1 MIGAGSLAGERTVM
15 QRRLETER
23 VWQEMHE
30 RLLSYIK
37 RRVHTADDAED
48 ILQEVF
54 VRIHANLKHL
64 KDTRSVTAWIYQIA
78 RNAITDYH
86 RKQATSARAL
96 AGLADD
102 AADGT
107 GDPPDI
113 VREARDEFGR
123 CLAPLLNEL
132 PEHYRQAITLIELN
146 GVRQKDAAAELGLSV
161 SGMKARVQ
169 RGRSRL
175 KDVILDCCNVE
186 LDRRGSLI
194 DYERRDGCAC
204 EDCSCD

>member
-1 MIGAGSLAGERTVM
+1 MIGAGSSAGERTVM
-15 QRRLETER
+15 ERRLETER

-37 RRVHTADDAED
+37 RRVATADDAED

-96 AGLADD
+96 NGLADD

-107 GDPPDI
+107 GDAPDI
-113 VREARDEFGR
+113 AREARDEFPR
-123 CLAPLLNEL
+123 CLKPLLNEL
-132 PEHYRQAITLIELN
+132 HEH
-146 GVRQKDAAAELGLSV
+146 
-161 SGMKARVQ
+161 
-169 RGRSRL
+169 
-175 KDVILDCCNVE
+175 
-186 LDRRGSLI
+186 
-194 DYERRDGCAC
+194 
-204 EDCSCD
+204 